1 MYLCYPFDAS
11 HTQFIYMKAM
21 WSATDGL
28 FDNLYEQ
35 EVAAIANNSRQTD
48 LNLWYESSIDYI
60 FHEDVCLC

>member
-1 MYLCYPFDAS
+1 
-11 HTQFIYMKAM
+11 M

-35 EVAAIANNSRQTD
+35 EVAAIANNSLQTD